1 MFLSNKCDQ
10 RLKAAFELYNQ
21 QLSDNL
27 PNKDELKTITFSQ
40 TFETKMK
47 KLLAAQKKSYYY
59 MINTVGKRIAII
71 ITALLITLSSSL
83 ILALVY
89 YKQYRGF
96 KMASWGLF
104 GRSVYFVTK
113 I

>member
-71 ITALLITLSSSL
+71 ITALLITL
-83 ILALVY
+83 IACFIKFAACIIY
-89 YKQYRGF
+89 
-96 KMASWGLF
+96 GLTIICCIF
-104 GRSVYFVTK
+104 FCISFVNMSIK
-113 I
+113 N

>member
-59 MINTVGKRIAII
+59 MKKNSNYYYCFINYSYRYNIWRQ
-71 ITALLITLSSSL
+71 SDQRNSHR
-83 ILALVY
+83 VY
-89 YKQYRGF
+89 NRNI
-96 KMASWGLF
+96 
-104 GRSVYFVTK
+104 RK
-113 I
+113 IHKNINNK

>member
-59 MINTVGKRIAII
+59 MINTVGKRMP
-71 ITALLITLSSSL
+71 LL
-83 ILALVY
+83 
-89 YKQYRGF
+89 
-96 KMASWGLF
+96 
-104 GRSVYFVTK
+104 
-113 I
+113 

>member
-47 KLLAAQKKSYYY
+47 KLLAAQKKSY
-59 MINTVGKRIAII
+59 
-71 ITALLITLSSSL
+71 
-83 ILALVY
+83 
-89 YKQYRGF
+89 
-96 KMASWGLF
+96 
-104 GRSVYFVTK
+104 
-113 I
+113 